1 MKPWIQYAV
10 LDLLLLAG
18 AACGE
23 LVEEHKEA
31 DEKSVAGT
39 SAAATAGAATST
51 AEATETAA
59 APPPAPATAA
69 RAAPSET
76 PGPEATATVPPAL
89 PTITFSAGDRMTPE
103 DRRLRAV
110 RCVRAFA
117 PALQPGGAM
126 CNPT

>member
-1 MKPWIQYAV
+1 MKPSIQYAV

-23 LVEEHKEA
+23 LVEEHNEA

-59 APPPAPATAA
+59 SG
-69 RAAPSET
+69 RH
-76 PGPEATATVPPAL
+76 
-89 PTITFSAGDRMTPE
+89 
-103 DRRLRAV
+103 RRTRGAVRAV
-110 RCVRAFA
+110 RCVRALA
-117 PALQPGGAM
+117 PAPQPGGAI